1 MLLAESVTIHPMK
14 SLMTIFLQFVQD
26 RPTRLN
32 ILALFRFLALVAL
45 VIIIYSILFHY
56 LMEYEGR
63 SYSWI
68 TGFYWTLTVMST
80 LGFGDITFQ
89 SDLGRLFS
97 AFVLLSGVFFLLILL
112 PFTFI
117 EFFYAPWMRAQEAAR
132 APRQLSEKT
141 SHHAILTRFDT
152 VTSTLIDKL
161 NQYQY
166 RYVIVIADLT
176 EALRLHDLGY
186 NVMLG
191 DLDDPETYIR
201 ARVDQALFVAATGSD
216 QANTNVAFTVREI
229 SKTVPV
235 IAVANTYAAV
245 DILEL
250 AGCSH
255 VLQLG
260 EIMGQALARQVVDDA
275 TRAHVIGQFDD
286 LLIAE
291 AAARGTSLVGKT
303 LQESDMRVRTGINV
317 LGIWERGTFQSNLA
331 DVRITDNT
339 TLILAGTEANLDRYN
354 ELFCRGE
361 TTSTMV
367 IIIGGGRV
375 GRATGRALAAKGLDY
390 RIIEKDPAS
399 IRSANA
405 NHYVLGDAAELEV
418 LEEAGIRQAAAV
430 IVTTHDDDMNVYLTI
445 YCRRLRPDAQILS
458 RSVLDRNVVTL
469 HRAGADFV
477 MSYSS
482 TGANAVMNLI
492 GRDNILMVAEGLD
505 VFEVQMPSSLAGR
518 TLAESDIRSKT
529 GCTVVAFQTDQH
541 PQLLLDPHE
550 PLPPTCRLILIG
562 TPEAEENFL
571 KLYKR

>member
-1 MLLAESVTIHPMK
+1 
-14 SLMTIFLQFVQD
+14 MTIFLQFVQD

-45 VIIIYSILFHY
+45 VIAVYSILFHY

-63 SYSWI
+63 SYSWV

-89 SDLGRLFS
+89 SDLGRMFS
-97 AFVLLSGVFFLLILL
+97 ALVLLSGVFFLLILL

-132 APRQLSEKT
+132 APRQLPEKT
-141 SHHAILTRFDT
+141 SRHAILTRFDP

-161 NQYQY
+161 TQYQY
-166 RYVIVIADLT
+166 SYVVVIADLT

-191 DLDDPETYIR
+191 DLDDPETYVR

-235 IAVANTYAAV
+235 IAVANTHAAV

-255 VLQLG
+255 VLELG

-275 TRAHVIGQFDD
+275 TRAHIIGQFDD

-303 LQESDMRVRTGINV
+303 LQESDLRVRTGINV
-317 LGIWERGTFQSNLA
+317 LGIWERGTFQSTLGST
-331 DVRITDNT
+331 RITDNT
-339 TLILAGTEANLDRYN
+339 TLILAGTEANLNRYN
-354 ELFCRGE
+354 DLFCRGE
-361 TTSTMV
+361 TSRTMV
-367 IIIGGGRV
+367 VIIGGGRV

-390 RIIEKDPAS
+390 RIVEKNPAR
-399 IRSANA
+399 IRPANT

-418 LEEAGIRQAAAV
+418 LQEAGIRQAAAV
-430 IVTTHDDDMNVYLTI
+430 IVTTHNDDMNVYLTI
-445 YCRRLRPDAQILS
+445 YCRRLRPDSQILS

-477 MSYSS
+477 MSYAS

-505 VFEVQMPSSLAGR
+505 IFEVQMPPSLAGR

-529 GCTVVAFQTDQH
+529 GCTVVALQMDQQ

-550 PLPPTCRLILIG
+550 PLPATCRLILIG
-562 TPEAEENFL
+562 TTEAEESFL